1 MFTVKIII
9 SNDFVE
15 QITENQTLI
24 YVENSFPSISL
35 HSLNKPENGK
45 HIKEN
50 ILVEMY
56 SFNIELILLYVSSDI
71 IRWNV
76 D

>member
-1 MFTVKIII
+1 MFAVKIMI

-45 HIKEN
+45 HIKKN

-56 SFNIELILLYVSSDI
+56 SFNLELILLYVSSDI
-71 IRWNV
+71 IR
-76 D
+76 